1 MGNVSNTGLDVI
13 GGGGHWHR
21 DFAGKPSNG
30 VSNVLSLGVA
40 GPDSVASVRVQGRAK
55 VPAIHTMG
63 SPAAVHAGFFVDDDA
78 CTRGAMGVWL
88 KSKGPNS

>member
-40 GPDSVASVRVQGRAK
+40 GPDSVASVRVQGQSK
-55 VPAIHTMG
+55 VPAIHAIWH
-63 SPAAVHAGFFVDDDA
+63 PAVAHAGFFVDDDA
-78 CTRGAMGVWL
+78 CTRGQWGY
-88 KSKGPNS
+88 N